1 MLDTPVIAVAG
12 ATSKQGRS
20 VVRSLLRG
28 GDYRVRAM
36 TRDPASQ
43 MAKSLERQGAE
54 LVTGSLSLGS
64 DDEWVDA
71 FSGARAAFLVTPP
84 TPPKGSCEYELGC
97 RIADAAV
104 RAGVEHIVFSTLENV
119 DKITGGRM
127 FAPHFTDKARVA
139 DYISG
144 LPVASTFVI
153 LSFFYTNL
161 MEYYV
166 PRVESGSLILPIYLP
181 EDFRAPFVDP
191 VTATGPAVREIISKP
206 EKYDGETL
214 PVVGDIVSPR
224 EMVRIFQDVTGL
236 RGNIA
241 MRSRMMG
248 WRVTFLSWLLMI
260 FMRRRSWGWSTMLL
274 NAVIFDRIAIW
285 NGVAASTRKRS
296 RGSSSSVS
304 RAGVENRVL
313 MGCDHNIFQR
323 GDV

>member
-54 LVTGSLSLGS
+54 LVTGSLSLGN

-84 TPPKGSCEYELGC
+84 TPPKGSREYELGC

-206 EKYDGETL
+206 EKYGGETL

-236 RGNIA
+236 KGEYRDAFTYDGLAYNFPELIADDLHAQEILGMVNYAVECGYFRPDRDMEWSRSIDPEALTWEQFLRVTGWRGEPRSYG
-241 MRSRMMG
+241 MRS
-248 WRVTFLSWLLMI
+248 
-260 FMRRRSWGWSTMLL
+260 
-274 NAVIFDRIAIW
+274 
-285 NGVAASTRKRS
+285 
-296 RGSSSSVS
+296 
-304 RAGVENRVL
+304 
-313 MGCDHNIFQR
+313 
-323 GDV
+323 